1 METEL
6 GTVVVCLLLL
16 VLGVTSC
23 LRWFLRRSWVTD
35 AHSSPCSH
43 FEELRHV

>member
-16 VLGVTSC
+16 VLGVTSG
-23 LRWFLRRSWVTD
+23 LRWLLHRSRVTG
-35 AHSSPCSH
+35 ANPSPSYH
-43 FEELRHV
+43 FEEFHHV

>member
-23 LRWFLRRSWVTD
+23 LRWLLQRSRATR
-35 AHSSPCSH
+35 AHPSPSYH
-43 FEELRHV
+43 LEEFRHV

>member
-16 VLGVTSC
+16 VLGATAC
-23 LRWFLRRSWVTD
+23 LRWLLHRSRGTG
-35 AHSSPCSH
+35 ANPSPSSH
-43 FEELRHV
+43 FEEFRHV

>member
-16 VLGVTSC
+16 VLGVSSC
-23 LRWFLRRSWVTD
+23 LRWLLRRSRVNGANPTLSS
-35 AHSSPCSH
+35 HS
-43 FEELRHV
+43 EELRHA

>member
-16 VLGVTSC
+16 VLGVSSC
-23 LRWFLRRSWVTD
+23 LRWLLRRSRVNGPLPSS
-35 AHSSPCSH
+35 HS
-43 FEELRHV
+43 EEFHHV